1 MKLSAVAI
9 ILLSSIT
16 TSFAGN
22 FTPIPKIKIA
32 QTTCLDNCQRAFV
45 LCLGVCG
52 SNCTSLSNNRP
63 AVSRNCDVEQAIC
76 QRGCQFT
83 PGG

>member
-1 MKLSAVAI
+1 
-9 ILLSSIT
+9 
-16 TSFAGN
+16 
-22 FTPIPKIKIA
+22 
-32 QTTCLDNCQRAFV
+32 V
-45 LCLGVCG
+45 LCLSVCG